1 MSIVTING
9 CRRLMNDR
17 IIREKMNTMKS
28 KGTSTENKLGL
39 FIESYYSQLL
49 VGIRVLI
56 WKMGMASTP
65 KEADDLSQEI
75 LSETIL
81 TAIEIE
87 NRYDKD
93 KSMRAWLLS
102 IAANKIRELR
112 TKETR
117 HGKRM
122 GSVTETYI
130 NSSKRTTSLQ
140 KQYKDIEGITEDEM
154 IDHLNSYNSLQSH
167 ARKRLHL
174 SFDELI
180 SFVDTNDQEILRLA
194 FENNLKGKDLAATLR
209 ISSGAANVRL
219 SRAVS
224 RLKQAYLASENSKRI
239 KK

>member
-1 MSIVTING
+1 
-9 CRRLMNDR
+9 MNDR

-112 TKETR
+112 
-117 HGKRM
+117 
-122 GSVTETYI
+122 
-130 NSSKRTTSLQ
+130 
-140 KQYKDIEGITEDEM
+140 
-154 IDHLNSYNSLQSH
+154 
-167 ARKRLHL
+167 
-174 SFDELI
+174 
-180 SFVDTNDQEILRLA
+180 
-194 FENNLKGKDLAATLR
+194 
-209 ISSGAANVRL
+209 
-219 SRAVS
+219 
-224 RLKQAYLASENSKRI
+224 
-239 KK
+239 